1 MRAPTPT
8 AAGEL
13 VTEFA
18 YQVKDKLKELN
29 DDLIK
34 TIRLAFKTKRYH
46 LNSLRTNIKSPL
58 VILREQSQKLDSYE
72 LRLKQKIELNY
83 SKNSQAL
90 KIIISRLMERSPKSL
105 FQELKSRIINIR
117 KILDKD
123 IQNKVFI
130 NRNKLK
136 EFNKNLTILNPLSIL
151 DRGYS
156 IIQNKDG
163 HAIKSNTDVLVGEEL
178 SARLSNGFIDI
189 EVKSNDS
196 K

>member
-1 MRAPTPT
+1 M
-8 AAGEL
+8 
-13 VTEFA
+13 
-18 YQVKDKLKELN
+18 Y
-29 DDLIK
+29 
-34 TIRLAFKTKRYH
+34 KRQ
-46 LNSLRTNIKSPL
+46 
-58 VILREQSQKLDSYE
+58 REQSQKLDSYE

-105 FQELKSRIINIR
+105 FQELRSRIINIK

-130 NRNKLK
+130 NQNKLK
-136 EFNKNLTILNPLSIL
+136 EFNKNLAILNPLSIL

-163 HAIKSNTDVLVGEEL
+163 HAIKSYTDVSTGEEL